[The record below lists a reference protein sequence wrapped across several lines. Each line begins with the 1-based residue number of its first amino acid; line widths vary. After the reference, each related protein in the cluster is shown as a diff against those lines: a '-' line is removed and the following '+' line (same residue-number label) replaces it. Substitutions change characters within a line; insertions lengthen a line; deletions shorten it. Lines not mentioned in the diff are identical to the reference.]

1 MSIECQPFTG
11 GTFDQKA
18 CEQSLNGV
26 LSKGQQFSVDRQNF
40 ISFSGPLRQPTWN
53 NNTCQNALQGAT
65 ILFSYEPGENST
77 SISSINLKKVIY
89 KDLQR
94 IDARNFKRQIRV
106 QFSTEDVPEL
116 SSSSTM
122 NMTSEFQPGYEAGDL
137 VMISENVPVSVPSLG
152 NCIDGPQIDARF
164 MIPMK
169 SICTIRWLLMKFRL
183 K

>member
-26 LSKGQQFSVDRQNF
+26 LSGGQKFSIDGQSF
-40 ISFSGPLRQPTWN
+40 TSFSGSLQRPTWK
-53 NNTCQNALQGAT
+53 NTICQNALQGAT

-89 KDLQR
+89 KNLRQ
-94 IDARNFKRQIRV
+94 IDATNFKRQIKV
-106 QFSTEDVPEL
+106 QFSTEDIPEL
-116 SSSSTM
+116 SSSTT

-164 MIPMK
+164 MTPMK
-169 SICTIRWLLMKFRL
+169 SICTIRWLFMKFRL